1 MPPLGN
7 RRNQQQPQRPQ
18 TPFGRVTRGP
28 VLYIIVL
35 LILAYILLTT
45 LAGAKTVKELTL
57 TDYIGK
63 IESGQVATAE
73 ILLRDTR
80 VQGKLKDGSDYRV
93 AYSGSDY
100 ADDITN
106 RLTDAKVPVKVNPQQ
121 GNAILSTIFQFL
133 PFLLLIG
140 FFFWIMNNS
149 QAGGNRVMNFGKTRA
164 KMVSKEAPKVT
175 FKDVAGVDEAV
186 EELVEIKD
194 FLENPAKFQSVGAKI
209 PKGVLLYG
217 PPGSGK
223 TLLARAVAG
232 EAGVPF
238 LSISG
243 SDFVE
248 MFVGVGAARV
258 RDLFEQAKNNAP
270 AIVFVDEIDAVGR
283 QRGAGLGGGHDEREQ
298 TLNQLLVE
306 MDGFDV
312 RSGVI
317 MIAATNRPDILDP
330 ALLRPGRFDRQ
341 IVVDRPDL
349 KGRLA
354 ILNVHARGKP
364 LEEGVDLEILARRT
378 PGFTGADLANVM
390 NEAALLSARRG
401 LKQITMNEME
411 ESIDRVIAGP
421 QRKSR
426 VISDK
431 EKRVIAYHEAG
442 HALVGHALPNADP
455 VHKISIIPRGRAL
468 GYTLSLPTE
477 DRFLVTRS
485 EMIDELAMFLGGRVA
500 EELVFEDPTT
510 GAQDDIDRATKM
522 ARQMV
527 TEYGMSAKLGPM
539 ALGQK
544 SEQVFLGR
552 DFASHP
558 DYSENIAFEI
568 DKEIRRLLDESFA
581 EARAILVQYRPVLDK
596 IVDSLI
602 EHETVEKDLLQKL
615 LEPVKKRPPRDAN
628 GKAELSI
635 SPAPRKA
642 PSSPR
647 KNARRNGH

>member
-1 MPPLGN
+1 M
-7 RRNQQQPQRPQ
+7 
-18 TPFGRVTRGP
+18 GRITRGP

-35 LILAYILLTT
+35 VILAYILLTT

-57 TDYIGK
+57 TDYLAK
-63 IESGQVATAE
+63 VDNGQVASAE

-80 VQGKLKDGSDYRV
+80 VQGKLKDNTDYRV
-93 AYSGSDY
+93 AYSGPDY

-106 RLTDAKVPVKVNPQQ
+106 HLTDAKVPVKVNPQL
-121 GNAILSTIFQFL
+121 GNPILGTIIQFL
-133 PFLLLIG
+133 PFVLLIIL
-140 FFFWIMNNS
+140 FFWIMNNS
-149 QAGGNRVMNFGKTRA
+149 AAGGNRVMNFGKTRA

-186 EELVEIKD
+186 EELVEIKE

-364 LEEGVDLEILARRT
+364 LDDGVDLEILARRT

-390 NEAALLSARRG
+390 NEAALLAARRG
-401 LKQITMNEME
+401 LKHITMNEME

-426 VISDK
+426 VISDR

-510 GAQDDIDRATKM
+510 GAQDDIDRATRM

-539 ALGQK
+539 ALGAKQ
-544 SEQVFLGR
+544 EQVFLGR

-596 IVDSLI
+596 IVDALI

-635 SPAPRKA
+635 SPAPRKTS
-642 PSSPR
+642 SSPR
-647 KNARRNGH
+647 KNASTPRKNGRRGTR